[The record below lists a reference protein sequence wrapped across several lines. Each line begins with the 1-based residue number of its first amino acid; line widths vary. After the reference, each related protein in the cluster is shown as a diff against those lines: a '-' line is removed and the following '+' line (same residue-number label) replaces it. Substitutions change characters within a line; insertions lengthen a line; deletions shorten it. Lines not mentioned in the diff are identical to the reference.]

1 MRAAV
6 LLGLAL
12 LAATALARTPTT
24 QGRRECGGALD
35 YQVRLDR
42 IGFSPGEI
50 DGRFGRNTRAAL
62 RVFQQV
68 AGLPATGSPDCA
80 TWQRLNARGD
90 VPTLIEYHVGEQD
103 LAGPFAD
110 QIPSDLAAQ
119 AALPA
124 LSYASPL
131 EGIAERFHAAPAL
144 LRRLNQ
150 GVQLEAG
157 ATLHVPNVLPD
168 LNAAAVAPGAASTPQ
183 DYTVEVS
190 QRGSSL
196 VLRDAGGQVVYFAP
210 ATVGSRH
217 DPLPIGDWEVT
228 VVNWNP
234 VFHARCEWQVA
245 HAVDTLSNRPA
256 CLLSLAWQL
265 SQPGAGF
272 CLPSPRVWQVSHGIC
287 ACLAISA

>member
-1 MRAAV
+1 
-6 LLGLAL
+6 
-12 LAATALARTPTT
+12 
-24 QGRRECGGALD
+24 
-35 YQVRLDR
+35 
-42 IGFSPGEI
+42 
-50 DGRFGRNTRAAL
+50 
-62 RVFQQV
+62 V

-110 QIPSDLAAQ
+110 QIPSDLVAQ

-131 EGIAERFHAAPAL
+131 EGLAERFHAAPAL

-234 VFHARCEWQVA
+234 VFHYNPKLFWDA
-245 HAVDTLSNRPA
+245 DPA
-256 CLLSLAWQL
+256 DWRATI
-265 SQPGAGF
+265 QPGPNNPVGVAWIGLNHPHYGIHGTPDPALIGHVF
-272 CLPSPRVWQVSHGIC
+272 SHGCVRLTNWDAARVARLVHRGTLIRFR
-287 ACLAISA
+287 